1 MPRLALPGVALLA
14 AALPALAQVT
24 VSVKPISISGA
35 RGVIGGSRLGLWNVS
50 VTSRYPVPVDVPRER
65 ISQAFPLLRDIPNRL
80 AEDLLTRQASNSF
93 WSVVARWGPPL
104 LTAAGAAYGAH
115 GIAAGHDTQAWIGQG
130 IALLPLLFGR
140 AAQRAPAPGVY
151 FSDFCPERVTLS
163 SYGAASCFLATGIVK
178 SAAPMT
184 ALIDMPGLQ

>member
-1 MPRLALPGVALLA
+1 MTGYKRVRLLVLLTGI
-14 AALPALAQVT
+14 PALAQVT

-50 VTSRYPVPVDVPRER
+50 LTSRYPVPVEVPRER
-65 ISQAFPLLRDIPNRL
+65 ISQAFPLLRDLPNRL
-80 AEDLLTRQASNSF
+80 AEDMLTRQSSSSF

-115 GIAAGHDTQAWIGQG
+115 GIAAGRDTQAWIGQG
-130 IALLPLLFGR
+130 MALLPLLFGR

-151 FSDFCPERVTLS
+151 FSDFCPARVPLPA
-163 SYGAASCFLATGIVK
+163 YGAASCYLTTGIVK

-184 ALIDMPGLQ
+184 ALIDIAGLP